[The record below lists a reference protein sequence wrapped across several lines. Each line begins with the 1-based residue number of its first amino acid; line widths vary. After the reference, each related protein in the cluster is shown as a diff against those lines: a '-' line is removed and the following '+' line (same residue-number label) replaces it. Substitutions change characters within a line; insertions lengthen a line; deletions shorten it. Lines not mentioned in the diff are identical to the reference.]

1 MKKFAKI
8 LLACLVLLLA
18 LIASLLAYSEWIVS
32 DARHYTYDQVEQ
44 VPYNRVAVVL
54 GTSKYLSGGGPNHYF
69 KHRIKAAAELYNDAK
84 VDFIIVS
91 GDNATVQYN
100 EPRQMRR
107 ALIKAGIPASAIYM
121 DFAGFRTLDSVVRAK
136 EVFGQDRFTVVSQGF
151 HNERAIFIARHFG
164 IDAVGFNAED
174 PSAYQ
179 GIRTRVREV
188 FARLM
193 GLLDLYVLDKGPKFL
208 GEPVPI
214 GLPVPCKS
222 LSTIGSLQPC
232 LKQPKPAVGEIK
244 PTAVSAAV
252 AVTEPIT
259 PAVSATAATEQATP
273 AVSAAAATEQ
283 ATPAVSAAAATER
296 ATPAVSAAAT
306 TEPVIPVKPAVEA
319 AAKPPTATLPTV
331 PVAPSAASACVPAQ

>member
-18 LIASLLAYSEWIVS
+18 LIAMLLGYSEWIVS
-32 DARHYTYDQVEQ
+32 DARHYTYDRVDK

-69 KHRIKAAAELYNDAK
+69 KYRIKAAAELYNNAK

-208 GEPVPI
+208 GAPVPI
-214 GLPVPCKS
+214 GLPVPCQS

-232 LKQPKPAVGEIK
+232 LKQPKPAVDEAK
-244 PTAVSAAV
+244 PAAVSAAV
-252 AVTEPIT
+252 ATESATTSSSAVTEQVT
-259 PAVSATAATEQATP
+259 LATEQVTP
-273 AVSAAAATEQ
+273 AKSAAETAAEM
-283 ATPAVSAAAATER
+283 PSAA
-296 ATPAVSAAAT
+296 
-306 TEPVIPVKPAVEA
+306 
-319 AAKPPTATLPTV
+319 LPTM
-331 PVAPSAASACVPAQ
+331 PMTPSAASSSTAAP

>member
-69 KHRIKAAAELYNDAK
+69 KYRIKAAAELYNDAK

-232 LKQPKPAVGEIK
+232 LKQPKPAVAEIK

-252 AVTEPIT
+252 AVTEPVT
-259 PAVSATAATEQATP
+259 PAVSATAATE
-273 AVSAAAATEQ
+273 AA
-283 ATPAVSAAAATER
+283 
-296 ATPAVSAAAT
+296 SAAAT

-331 PVAPSAASACVPAQ
+331 PVAPSAASVPAQ

>member
-8 LLACLVLLLA
+8 LLACFVLLLA

-69 KHRIKAAAELYNDAK
+69 KYRIKAAAELYNDAK

-232 LKQPKPAVGEIK
+232 LKQPKPAVAEIK
-244 PTAVSAAV
+244 PTAVSAV
-252 AVTEPIT
+252 AITESVT
-259 PAVSATAATEQATP
+259 PAVSATAATEAT
-273 AVSAAAATEQ
+273 
-283 ATPAVSAAAATER
+283 
-296 ATPAVSAAAT
+296 SAAAT
-306 TEPVIPVKPAVEA
+306 TEPVTPVKPAVEA
-319 AAKPPTATLPTV
+319 TAEPPTATLPTL
-331 PVAPSAASACVPAQ
+331 PVEPSAASASVPAQ

>member
-18 LIASLLAYSEWIVS
+18 LIAILLGYSEWIVS
-32 DARHYTYDQVEQ
+32 DARHYTHDQVDK

-54 GTSKYLSGGGPNHYF
+54 GTSTYLSGGGPNHYF
-69 KHRIKAAAELYNDAK
+69 KYRIKAAAELYNHAK
-84 VDFIIVS
+84 VDYIIVS
-91 GDNATVQYN
+91 GDNATLQYN

-164 IDAVGFNAED
+164 IDAIGFNAKD

-214 GLPVPCKS
+214 GLPEICHS

-232 LKQPKPAVGEIK
+232 LTQPKPAVAQAK
-244 PTAVSAAV
+244 PA
-252 AVTEPIT
+252 
-259 PAVSATAATEQATP
+259 
-273 AVSAAAATEQ
+273 AVSAAASATPSASAATEQ
-283 ATPAVSAAAATER
+283 LTPALSAAT
-296 ATPAVSAAAT
+296 T
-306 TEPVIPVKPAVEA
+306 TEPVTPAKPAAETPGA
-319 AAKPPTATLPTV
+319 ALPIL
-331 PVAPSAASACVPAQ
+331 PVAPSAASTSTTAP

>member
-69 KHRIKAAAELYNDAK
+69 KYRIKAAAELYNDAK

-232 LKQPKPAVGEIK
+232 LKQPKPAVAEIK

-252 AVTEPIT
+252 AVTEPVT
-259 PAVSATAATEQATP
+259 
-273 AVSAAAATEQ
+273 
-283 ATPAVSAAAATER
+283 
-296 ATPAVSAAAT
+296 
-306 TEPVIPVKPAVEA
+306 PVKPVIEA
-319 AAKPPTATLPTV
+319 AAKPPTATLPTL
-331 PVAPSAASACVPAQ
+331 PVEPSAASASVPAQ

>member
-18 LIASLLAYSEWIVS
+18 LIAMLLGYSEWIVS
-32 DARHYTYDQVEQ
+32 DARHYTHDKVDE

-69 KHRIKAAAELYNDAK
+69 RYRIKAAAELYNNAK

-121 DFAGFRTLDSVVRAK
+121 DFAGFRTLDSVVRAR

-208 GEPVPI
+208 GAPVPI
-214 GLPVPCKS
+214 GLPVPCQS

-232 LKQPKPAVGEIK
+232 LKQPKPAV
-244 PTAVSAAV
+244 VSAAV
-252 AVTEPIT
+252 ATE
-259 PAVSATAATEQATP
+259 SATP
-273 AVSAAAATEQ
+273 AKSAA
-283 ATPAVSAAAATER
+283 
-296 ATPAVSAAAT
+296 
-306 TEPVIPVKPAVEA
+306 EA
-319 AAKPPTATLPTV
+319 AAKMPSAALPIL
-331 PVAPSAASACVPAQ
+331 PVAPSAASASTATP

>member
-18 LIASLLAYSEWIVS
+18 LIAMLLGYSEWIVS
-32 DARHYTYDQVEQ
+32 DARHYTYDQVDK

-69 KHRIKAAAELYNDAK
+69 KYRIKAAAELYNNAK

-136 EVFGQDRFTVVSQGF
+136 EVFGQERFTVVSQGF

-208 GEPVPI
+208 GAPVPI
-214 GLPVPCKS
+214 GLPVPCQS

-232 LKQPKPAVGEIK
+232 LKQPKPAVDKTK
-244 PTAVSAAV
+244 PA
-252 AVTEPIT
+252 
-259 PAVSATAATEQATP
+259 AVSATAATEPVTP
-273 AVSAAAATEQ
+273 AVSAAIEQ
-283 ATPAVSAAAATER
+283 VTAAA
-296 ATPAVSAAAT
+296 SAAAT
-306 TEPVIPVKPAVEA
+306 TEPFTPAKPAAEA
-319 AAKPPTATLPTV
+319 ATETPSAALPIL
-331 PVAPSAASACVPAQ
+331 PVAPSAASASTATP

>member
-18 LIASLLAYSEWIVS
+18 LIAMLLGYSEWIVS
-32 DARHYTYDQVEQ
+32 DARHYTYDQVDK

-69 KHRIKAAAELYNDAK
+69 KYRIKAAAELYNNAK

-136 EVFGQDRFTVVSQGF
+136 EVFGQERFTVVSQGF

-193 GLLDLYVLDKGPKFL
+193 GLVDLYVLDKGPKFL
-208 GEPVPI
+208 GEPVPV
-214 GLPVPCKS
+214 GLPVPCQS

-232 LKQPKPAVGEIK
+232 LKQPKPAVDEAK
-244 PTAVSAAV
+244 PAAVSAAV
-252 AVTEPIT
+252 ATESATPSASAVTEQ
-259 PAVSATAATEQATP
+259 V
-273 AVSAAAATEQ
+273 
-283 ATPAVSAAAATER
+283 
-296 ATPAVSAAAT
+296 TPAVSAAAT
-306 TEPVIPVKPAVEA
+306 TELVTPAQPAMETAAEA
-319 AAKPPTATLPTV
+319 SSAALPTLP
-331 PVAPSAASACVPAQ
+331 VASSAASVSTATP

>member
-8 LLACLVLLLA
+8 LLACLLILLA
-18 LIASLLAYSEWIVS
+18 LIASVLAYSEWIVS
-32 DARHYTYDQVEQ
+32 DARHYTYDQVDE

-69 KHRIKAAAELYNDAK
+69 KYRIKAAAELYNNAK

-136 EVFGQDRFTVVSQGF
+136 EVFGQERFTVVSQGF

-193 GLLDLYVLDKGPKFL
+193 GLVDLYVLDKGPKFL
-208 GEPVPI
+208 GEPVPV
-214 GLPVPCKS
+214 GLPVPCQS

-232 LKQPKPAVGEIK
+232 LKQPKPAVDEAK
-244 PTAVSAAV
+244 PAAVSAAV
-252 AVTEPIT
+252 ATESATPSASAVTEQ
-259 PAVSATAATEQATP
+259 V
-273 AVSAAAATEQ
+273 
-283 ATPAVSAAAATER
+283 
-296 ATPAVSAAAT
+296 TPAVSAAAT
-306 TEPVIPVKPAVEA
+306 TELVTPAQPAMETAAEA
-319 AAKPPTATLPTV
+319 SSTALPTLPMT
-331 PVAPSAASACVPAQ
+331 PSAASVSTATP